1 MSFAS
6 AGFLRPWMRLPMLT
20 MDAGS
25 VGGSD
30 GRRSAREGADQLMAQ
45 RPREK
50 VKRSTAR
57 AKAQPAPAASTAD
70 ARLKALE
77 QERDRLKSE
86 LEAARQRIAAL
97 EESRSL
103 VASRIDW
110 VIESLSGV
118 VDRSG

>member
-1 MSFAS
+1 
-6 AGFLRPWMRLPMLT
+6 
-20 MDAGS
+20 
-25 VGGSD
+25 
-30 GRRSAREGADQLMAQ
+30 MAQ

-50 VKRSTAR
+50 VKR
-57 AKAQPAPAASTAD
+57 PAGRLKEPAAGSAD
-70 ARLKALE
+70 ARVRALE
-77 QERDRLKSE
+77 QERDGLKLE

-118 VDRSG
+118 VDRDD